1 MRQAQRHTLD
11 GISFRLFSDPDLSWL
26 QRYGKAF
33 TIVDQT
39 GSGCVCFGM
48 DDSTTKRFV
57 KVAGLDTIHAE
68 IDPERSIETL
78 KKAVAVYKSLHHPH
92 LISLLDDFS
101 IDHGYAAVF
110 EWACGSCLFEHWHFD
125 QYKNGKEDPR
135 ERFRMLSAEKKLC
148 AAEVLFSFLEQVAQN
163 GYVAV
168 DFYDGSL
175 IYDFEKDTLKIC
187 DIDLFEK
194 EPLINTIGKD
204 FWGTK
209 RLKAPEEYEKGA
221 VIDERTNEFTLGALL
236 FDFFG
241 TYSPQ
246 EIKERY
252 RKCRFLPC
260 PVEHWSLG
268 KETYQVVRRA
278 VDPDPDARYKTIALF
293 HKAWK
298 RAVEKERSV

>member
-33 TIVDQT
+33 VIIDQT

-48 DDSTTKRFV
+48 DDGITKRFV

-78 KKAVAVYKSLHHPH
+78 KKAVDVYKSLEHPH
-92 LISLLDDFS
+92 LITLLDDFS
-101 IDHGYAAVF
+101 IDHGYVAVF
-110 EWACGSCLFEHWHFD
+110 EWACGSCLFEHWNFD
-125 QYKNGKEDPR
+125 QYRNGKPDPR
-135 ERFRMLSAEKKLC
+135 KRFRMLPAEKKLC
-148 AAEVLFSFLEQVAQN
+148 AAEVLFSFLEHVAQR

-241 TYSPQ
+241 QYTTEQ
-246 EIKERY
+246 IRARY
-252 RKCRFLPC
+252 QNARFVPC
-260 PVEHWSLG
+260 ALKNWSLG
-268 KETYQVVRRA
+268 PHSYKVVCRA
-278 VDPDPDARYKTIALF
+278 VDPDPDRRYKTIALF
-293 HKAWK
+293 HEAFKN
-298 RAVEKERSV
+298 AVEKER